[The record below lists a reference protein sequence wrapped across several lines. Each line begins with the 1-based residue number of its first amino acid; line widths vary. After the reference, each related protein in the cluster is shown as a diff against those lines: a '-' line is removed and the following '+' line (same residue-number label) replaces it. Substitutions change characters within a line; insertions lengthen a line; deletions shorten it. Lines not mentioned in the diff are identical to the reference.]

1 MQPYPA
7 EMSAT
12 IGASEFD
19 TATTSTR
26 RPGLP
31 VYDLN
36 VDAGWTV
43 GPKPNGGYLLAA
55 LARAAADEVVTDGA
69 DPPQRR
75 ECRADQ
81 PAVVL
86 ERRGGGPRDDRT
98 GQVRQHQP
106 ALALRRQV
114 RGDRDRPHP
123 RAATA
128 HFMRAPDPG
137 PAEIAVQILRLGHG
151 ASQARATL
159 SQAGRA
165 CVDVVVTLGRLE
177 QPDRISP
184 PWWTGPDPFEV
195 APPESCHRMPSAP
208 PGSGF
213 TIPVMDRAD
222 TRLDPACL
230 GFAFGQPTG
239 RGELKGWISLADGRP
254 ADPYSLLFFLDALP
268 PATFDLAPTG
278 WVPTLSLTAYVR
290 SWPAPGPLRVRQ
302 YVQYTTTASTRSASC
317 GTARATW

>member
-12 IGASEFD
+12 IGAAEFD

-55 LARAAADEVVTDGA
+55 LVRAAADEVVTNGA
-69 DPPQRR
+69 D
-75 ECRADQ
+75 
-81 PAVVL
+81 
-86 ERRGGGPRDDRT
+86 
-98 GQVRQHQP
+98 H
-106 ALALRRQV
+106 
-114 RGDRDRPHP
+114 PHP
-123 RAATA
+123 LAATA

-302 YVQYTTTASTRSASC
+302 YVQSVHHDRIDEVCELWDSAGHLVGQATQLAAIRFPEGAEPPPKAAPSPR
-317 GTARATW
+317 RA

>member
-55 LARAAADEVVTDGA
+55 LVRAAADEVVTDGS
-69 DPPQRR
+69 D
-75 ECRADQ
+75 
-81 PAVVL
+81 
-86 ERRGGGPRDDRT
+86 
-98 GQVRQHQP
+98 H
-106 ALALRRQV
+106 
-114 RGDRDRPHP
+114 PHP
-123 RAATA
+123 LAATA

-302 YVQYTTTASTRSASC
+302 YVQSVHHDRIDEVCELWDSAGHLVGQATQLAAIRFPEGAEPPPKAAPSPR
-317 GTARATW
+317 RA

>member
-55 LARAAADEVVTDGA
+55 LVRAAADEVVTDGA
-69 DPPQRR
+69 D
-75 ECRADQ
+75 
-81 PAVVL
+81 
-86 ERRGGGPRDDRT
+86 
-98 GQVRQHQP
+98 H
-106 ALALRRQV
+106 
-114 RGDRDRPHP
+114 PHP
-123 RAATA
+123 LAATA

-302 YVQYTTTASTRSASC
+302 YVQSVHHDRIDEVCELWDSAGHLVGQATQLAAIRFPEGAEPPPKAAPSPR
-317 GTARATW
+317 RA